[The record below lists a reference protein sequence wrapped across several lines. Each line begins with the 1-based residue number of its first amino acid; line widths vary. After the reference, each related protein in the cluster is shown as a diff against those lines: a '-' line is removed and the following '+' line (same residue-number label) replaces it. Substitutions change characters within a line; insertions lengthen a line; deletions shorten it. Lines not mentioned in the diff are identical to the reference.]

1 MSGKEWV
8 TLLEVNDRIEAEIIK
23 DALEAQG
30 IEAAYFQEGAV
41 HFGYPVT
48 VGPMSVVEICVPND
62 RMKEA
67 EAWLEAFENGEF
79 ENIEEGHE
87 EDSAPGDGEIENE

>member
-1 MSGKEWV
+1 MSEMEWV

-30 IEAAYFQEGAV
+30 IPAVFFQEGVV

-48 VGPMSVVEICVPND
+48 VGPMSKVEICVANNRLED
-62 RMKEA
+62 A
-67 EAWLEAFENGEF
+67 QGWLTAYQNGEL
-79 ENIEEGHE
+79 ENIEENNAEHSDPDPE
-87 EDSAPGDGEIENE
+87 

>member
-30 IEAAYFQEGAV
+30 IPAAFFQEGAA
-41 HFGYPVT
+41 HFAYPVG
-48 VGPMSVVEICVPND
+48 VGPLSVAEICVPND
-62 RMKEA
+62 RLEEA
-67 EAWLEAFENGEF
+67 EAWLEAYENGEF
-79 ENIEEGHE
+79 ENIEANHE
-87 EDSAPGDGEIENE
+87 EHGDSGNE

>member
-30 IEAAYFQEGAV
+30 IESAYFQEGAV
-41 HFGYPVT
+41 QFGYHVT
-48 VGPMSVVEICVPND
+48 IGPMSVVEICVPND
-62 RMKEA
+62 RLEEA
-67 EAWLEAFENGEF
+67 QAWLKAYENGEF
-79 ENIEEGHE
+79 ENLEAKSEEYHH
-87 EDSAPGDGEIENE
+87 PGDE